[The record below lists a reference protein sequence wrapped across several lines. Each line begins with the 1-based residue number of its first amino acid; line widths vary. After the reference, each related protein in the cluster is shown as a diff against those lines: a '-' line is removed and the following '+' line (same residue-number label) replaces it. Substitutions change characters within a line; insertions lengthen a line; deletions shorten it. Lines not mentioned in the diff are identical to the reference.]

1 MSGRQYLDVSH
12 LKISSSGGM
21 RGLLHVTCKT
31 STSLKALA
39 SRVCT
44 NPHSRLTEAY
54 YLVTGSSGRLNIEEL
69 SVLDLKSFRLPDVAV
84 GLRLDFSSKGK
95 IESRIGGEE
104 FSVWIKSS
112 YGEIEIIGK
121 RNAVMELCAWL
132 NVPITAFNIE

>member
-1 MSGRQYLDVSH
+1 M
-12 LKISSSGGM
+12 
-21 RGLLHVTCKT
+21 
-31 STSLKALA
+31 A
-39 SRVCT
+39 
-44 NPHSRLTEAY
+44 
-54 YLVTGSSGRLNIEEL
+54 GSSGRLNIEEL
-69 SVLDLKSFRLPDVAV
+69 SVLDLKSFRLPEAAV

-95 IESRIGGEE
+95 IESRIGGKE

>member
-1 MSGRQYLDVSH
+1 MGGKKYLDVSH

-31 STSLKALA
+31 SASLKALA

-54 YLVTGSSGRLNIEEL
+54 YLVTGSSGMLNIEEL

-104 FSVWIKSS
+104 FSVWINSVESKL
-112 YGEIEIIGK
+112 EIIGK
-121 RNAVMELCAWL
+121 RSAVIDLCTWL
-132 NVPITAFNIE
+132 NVPTTVFK

>member
-1 MSGRQYLDVSH
+1 MSGRKYLDVSH

-31 STSLKALA
+31 SASLKALA

-54 YLVTGSSGRLNIEEL
+54 YLVAGSSGRFNIEAL
-69 SVLDLKSFRLPDVAV
+69 SVLDLKSFRLPEVAV

-95 IESRIGGEE
+95 IESRLGGEE
-104 FSVWIKSS
+104 FSVWINSVESKL
-112 YGEIEIIGK
+112 EIIGK
-121 RNAVMELCAWL
+121 RSAVIDLCTWL
-132 NVPITAFNIE
+132 NVPTTVFK

>member
-31 STSLKALA
+31 SASLKVIA
-39 SRVCT
+39 SRVRT

-54 YLVTGSSGRLNIEEL
+54 YLVTGSSGRLNIEGL
-69 SVLDLKSFRLPDVAV
+69 SVLDLKSFRLPEVAV

-95 IESRIGGEE
+95 LESRVGGEE
-104 FSVWIKSS
+104 FSVWIKSMES
-112 YGEIEIIGK
+112 EIEIIGK
-121 RNAVMELCAWL
+121 RNAVIDLCSWL
-132 NVPITAFNIE
+132 NVPITAFN

>member
-1 MSGRQYLDVSH
+1 MSH

-31 STSLKALA
+31 SASLKALA

-54 YLVTGSSGRLNIEEL
+54 YLVTGSSGMLNIEEL

-104 FSVWIKSS
+104 FSVWINSVESKL
-112 YGEIEIIGK
+112 EIIGK
-121 RNAVMELCAWL
+121 RSAVIDLCTWL
-132 NVPITAFNIE
+132 NVPTTVFK

>member
-1 MSGRQYLDVSH
+1 MGGKKYLDVSH

-31 STSLKALA
+31 SASLKALA

-54 YLVTGSSGRLNIEEL
+54 YLVAGSSGRFNIEEL
-69 SVLDLKSFRLPDVAV
+69 SVLDLKSFRLPEVAV

-95 IESRIGGEE
+95 IESRIGGKE
-104 FSVWIKSS
+104 FSVWINSVESKL
-112 YGEIEIIGK
+112 EIIGK
-121 RNAVMELCAWL
+121 RSAVIDLCTWL
-132 NVPITAFNIE
+132 NVPTTVFK

>member
-1 MSGRQYLDVSH
+1 MGGKKYLDVSH
-12 LKISSSGGM
+12 LKVSSSGGV

-54 YLVTGSSGRLNIEEL
+54 YLVAGSGGRFNIEEL
-69 SVLDLKSFRLPDVAV
+69 SVLDLKSFRLPEVAV

-95 IESRIGGEE
+95 IESRIGGDE
-104 FSVWIKSS
+104 FSVWIKAMES
-112 YGEIEIIGK
+112 EIEIIGK
-121 RNAVMELCAWL
+121 RNAVIDLCSWL
-132 NVPITAFNIE
+132 NVPITDFN

>member
-44 NPHSRLTEAY
+44 NLHSRLTEAY

-69 SVLDLKSFRLPDVAV
+69 SVLDLKSFRLPEAAV

-95 IESRIGGEE
+95 IESRIGGDE
-104 FSVWIKSS
+104 FSVWIKAMES
-112 YGEIEIIGK
+112 EIEILGK
-121 RNAVMELCAWL
+121 RNAVLDLCAWL
-132 NVPITAFNIE
+132 NAPITAFN

>member
-1 MSGRQYLDVSH
+1 MGGKKYLDVSH

-31 STSLKALA
+31 SASLKALA

-54 YLVTGSSGRLNIEEL
+54 YLVAGSSGRFNIEEL
-69 SVLDLKSFRLPDVAV
+69 SVLDLKFFRLPEVAV

-104 FSVWIKSS
+104 FSVWINSVESKL
-112 YGEIEIIGK
+112 EIIGK
-121 RNAVMELCAWL
+121 RSEVIDLCAWF
-132 NVPITAFNIE
+132 NVPITAFN

>member
-1 MSGRQYLDVSH
+1 MGGKKYLDVSH
-12 LKISSSGGM
+12 LGVSSSGGM

-31 STSLKALA
+31 TASLKALS
-39 SRVCT
+39 SRVLT
-44 NPHSRLTEAY
+44 NPHGRLIEAY
-54 YLVTGSSGRLNIEEL
+54 YLVTGSSGRFNIEEL
-69 SVLDLKSFRLPDVAV
+69 SVLDLKSFRLPEVAV

>member
-1 MSGRQYLDVSH
+1 MSGRQYLDVNH

-31 STSLKALA
+31 SASLKALA

-69 SVLDLKSFRLPDVAV
+69 SVLDLKSFRLPEAAV
-84 GLRLDFSSKGK
+84 GLRIDFSSKGR
-95 IESRIGGEE
+95 IESRVGGDE
-104 FSVWIKSS
+104 FSVWIKSMES
-112 YGEIEIIGK
+112 EIEIIGK
-121 RNAVMELCAWL
+121 RSAVIDLCAWL
-132 NVPITAFNIE
+132 NVPITAFN

>member
-1 MSGRQYLDVSH
+1 MSGRKYLDVSH

-31 STSLKALA
+31 SASLTALA

-54 YLVTGSSGRLNIEEL
+54 YLVAGSSGRFNIEAL
-69 SVLDLKSFRLPDVAV
+69 SVLDLKSFRLPEVAV

-104 FSVWIKSS
+104 FSVWINSVESKL
-112 YGEIEIIGK
+112 EIIGK
-121 RNAVMELCAWL
+121 RSAVIDLCTWL
-132 NVPITAFNIE
+132 NVPTTVFK

>member
-69 SVLDLKSFRLPDVAV
+69 SVLDLKSFRLPEAAV
-84 GLRLDFSSKGK
+84 GLRLDFSSKG
-95 IESRIGGEE
+95 
-104 FSVWIKSS
+104 
-112 YGEIEIIGK
+112 EIIGK

>member
-31 STSLKALA
+31 SASLKALA

-54 YLVTGSSGRLNIEEL
+54 YLVAGSSGRFNIEVL
-69 SVLDLKSFRLPDVAV
+69 SVLDLKSFRLPEVAV

-104 FSVWIKSS
+104 FSVWINSVESKL
-112 YGEIEIIGK
+112 EIIGK
-121 RNAVMELCAWL
+121 RNAVIELCSWL
-132 NVPITAFNIE
+132 NAPLSDLVE

>member
-1 MSGRQYLDVSH
+1 MSGRKYLDVSH

-31 STSLKALA
+31 SASLTALA

-54 YLVTGSSGRLNIEEL
+54 YLVAGSSGRFNIEAL
-69 SVLDLKSFRLPDVAV
+69 SVLDLKSFRLPEVAV

-104 FSVWIKSS
+104 FSVWINSVESKL
-112 YGEIEIIGK
+112 EIIGK
-121 RNAVMELCAWL
+121 RSAVIDLCMA
-132 NVPITAFNIE
+132 

>member
-1 MSGRQYLDVSH
+1 MSGRKYLDVSH

-31 STSLKALA
+31 SASLKALA

-54 YLVTGSSGRLNIEEL
+54 YLVAGSSGRFNIEAL
-69 SVLDLKSFRLPDVAV
+69 SVLDLKSFRLPEVAV

-104 FSVWIKSS
+104 FSVWINSVESKL
-112 YGEIEIIGK
+112 EIIGK
-121 RNAVMELCAWL
+121 RSAVIDLCTWL
-132 NVPITAFNIE
+132 NVPTTVFK

>member
-69 SVLDLKSFRLPDVAV
+69 SVLDLKSFRLPDEAV

-95 IESRIGGEE
+95 LESRIGGEE
-104 FSVWIKSS
+104 FSVWIKSMES
-112 YGEIEIIGK
+112 EIGVIGK
-121 RNAVMELCAWL
+121 RNAVIDLCSWL
-132 NVPITAFNIE
+132 NARLPEFS